1 MGDIG
6 SLLSGGQRQR
16 ISIARA
22 LYREPKILLM
32 DEATSDLD
40 VENERKITEAIAS
53 LQITRIFVAHRPEM
67 IKSADKIFNLQLNR
81 WVSQYDWLLLLLKK
95 SS

>member
-1 MGDIG
+1 
-6 SLLSGGQRQR
+6 
-16 ISIARA
+16 
-22 LYREPKILLM
+22 M

-81 WVSQYDWLLLLLKK
+81 WMSQYD
-95 SS
+95 

>member
-1 MGDIG
+1 MIGDIG

-53 LQITRIFVAHRPEM
+53 LQIPRIFVAHRPEM
-67 IKSADKIFNLQLNR
+67 IKSADK
-81 WVSQYDWLLLLLKK
+81 
-95 SS
+95 